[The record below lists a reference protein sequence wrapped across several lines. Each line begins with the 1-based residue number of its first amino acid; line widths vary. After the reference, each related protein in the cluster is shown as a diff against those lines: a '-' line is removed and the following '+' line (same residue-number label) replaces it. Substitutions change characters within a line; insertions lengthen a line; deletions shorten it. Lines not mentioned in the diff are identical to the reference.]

1 MTYYQGS
8 WGKCPYILLQNNIC
22 AFYLTKR
29 MSSQKQFV
37 PESIMVYLDITGDL
51 ISKKDVAKSIQK
63 FAEEKLSINPDTTF
77 GIILFEDDGNPFV
90 IEETRNIK
98 DLAEQIVK
106 SWKNRNKTS
115 FLENGLMYC
124 LSVHAEKAR
133 TKQGTYR
140 ILVISDSPSNANSE
154 LEDALLRLVEI
165 VRTFPTF
172 IDIIRVGRQ
181 RFYKDDVKLRIIAT
195 TSSGGVFYGENE
207 KDLMAIL
214 KGLAKNKKLPD
225 LIPEGGQ
232 AVDPAHKLY
241 YESLATSLEENKD
254 PNLVCSICQDV
265 HCNYCNNTGDL
276 PKSCPQ
282 CGINYHEC
290 CAALYSWKNNI
301 GLKHIFRCKNCGVL
315 IKLNE
320 HSVYMVNNEKPP
332 QEIEYD
338 EKTLDTIFGQT
349 AGHEGSLE
357 FFQPDIH
364 NESHAE
370 QALSDALGSLSEN
383 PPQQSIEQ
391 ESPLEES
398 KNSPNGIDS
407 DPSQKGIITPSGK
420 KIKYVRTMFG
430 TLQPVI
436 EGDSNEIKAEDEEN
450 GVITTNKPKEESR
463 NSIQA
468 EHESKEQKSSDDTDQ
483 KANSEQIKRRERKP
497 RIKICSFCSSYV
509 SPNEKICPKCQ
520 NPII

>member
-1 MTYYQGS
+1 
-8 WGKCPYILLQNNIC
+8 
-22 AFYLTKR
+22 
-29 MSSQKQFV
+29 MSLQKQFV
-37 PESIMVYLDITGDL
+37 SESIMVYLDITGDL

-63 FAEEKLSINPDTTF
+63 FAEDKLSLNPDTTF
-77 GIILFEDDGNPFV
+77 GIILFEEDGNPFV
-90 IEETRNIK
+90 IEETKNIK

-115 FLENGLMYC
+115 YLENGLMYC

-133 TKQGTYR
+133 IKQGTYR
-140 ILVISDSPSNANSE
+140 ILVISDQPSNANSE

-172 IDIIRVGRQ
+172 IDIIRIGRQ
-181 RFYKDDVKLRIIAT
+181 RFYKDDVKLKLIAT
-195 TSSGGVFYGENE
+195 TSSGGLFYGENE

-232 AVDPAHKLY
+232 AVDPSHKLY

-254 PNLVCSICQDV
+254 MNLVCSICQENN
-265 HCNYCNNTGDL
+265 CNYCNNTGDL

-290 CAALYSWKNNI
+290 CAALYSWRNNI
-301 GLKHIFRCKNCGVL
+301 GLKHIFRCKNCGIL

-320 HSVYMVNNEKPP
+320 HSVYIVNNEKPP

-338 EKTLDTIFGQT
+338 KETLDNIFGQS
-349 AGHEGSLE
+349 ASPEGSLE
-357 FFQPDIH
+357 FFQPEPSSEKEISKTLENISDTLAAD
-364 NESHAE
+364 ESSKQELPAGE
-370 QALSDALGSLSEN
+370 SRLFSDEN
-383 PPQQSIEQ
+383 RPDIEQ
-391 ESPLEES
+391 KSAIS
-398 KNSPNGIDS
+398 
-407 DPSQKGIITPSGK
+407 PSGK

-436 EGDSNEIKAEDEEN
+436 EGDNNEIKAENESNDENIPKTEIN
-450 GVITTNKPKEESR
+450 NPIPLEKDEKPQDSDPSPKEFGD
-463 NSIQA
+463 
-468 EHESKEQKSSDDTDQ
+468 KV
-483 KANSEQIKRRERKP
+483 KRREKKP

-509 SPNEKICPKCQ
+509 NPNEKICPKCQ